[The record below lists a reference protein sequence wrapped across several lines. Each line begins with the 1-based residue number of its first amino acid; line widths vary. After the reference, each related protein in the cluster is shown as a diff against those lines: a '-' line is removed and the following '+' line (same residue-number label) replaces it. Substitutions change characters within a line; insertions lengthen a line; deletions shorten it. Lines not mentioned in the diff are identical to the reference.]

1 MTRWLVIA
9 SLLLCACGPRPTSEP
24 SDPPPRER
32 SRPRPDP
39 EPSPDATAPWLRTL
53 LEYDVRSAP
62 SDERTIALG
71 ERLGAP
77 VSCPQPGTGCYVELE
92 LAGFTTQVQIADDQA
107 IQVWGPNEPMR
118 MPRWVEG
125 VEAEID
131 RSSLTAVNEP
141 GTRPDRLWRNGRR
154 VVLLHDQSLQPCDD
168 FCPAMIWISVPEH
181 PSARG
186 YGFRK

>member
-1 MTRWLVIA
+1 MTRWLVVA
-9 SLLLCACGPRPTSEP
+9 SLVLGSCGRQPTSEAT
-24 SDPPPRER
+24 DPPPER
-32 SRPRPDP
+32 ASTHAAP
-39 EPSPDATAPWLRTL
+39 EPSREPDAPWLRTL
-53 LEYDVRSAP
+53 IEHDLRSAP

-77 VSCPQPGTGCYVELE
+77 VNCPQPGTGCYVELE
-92 LAGFTTQVQIADDQA
+92 LAGFTTQVHVADDQA

-118 MPRWVEG
+118 MPQWVQS

-168 FCPAMIWISVPEH
+168 FCPAMIWISVPDH

-186 YGFRK
+186 YGFR